1 MLFSVLIALLSPLIW
16 AGSQILDSHV
26 SNNLFRKNSSVIF
39 YLGLTNLLVLPFIVW
54 WGGADVLTF
63 PKEVWW
69 IIALSAALE
78 VGYQIPYF
86 LALKRMDVSII
97 AAMFSFGRI
106 FMPVLAYY
114 IVGEELS
121 LIQYIGFFVIIA
133 ATMVLNLKR
142 TDRLRLDISF
152 YLMLSASFMTVLGSV
167 ISKKA
172 LDDMNWLSF
181 SFYYILVSDVFMLS
195 MLLIPKF
202 RKEIASD
209 FHIFKRK
216 FKLLVF
222 MEVLDRSAS
231 LTSMLALSLLPVVV
245 KSALGST
252 QPIFVLM
259 YGYILYY
266 FFGSRFKENL
276 TRSELVKKLIC
287 FAVIIVGVVLT
298 VW

>member
-1 MLFSVLIALLSPLIW
+1 MLFSIFVALLSPFIW

-26 SNNLFRKNSSVIF
+26 SNNLFKKNSSVIF
-39 YLGLTNLLVLPFIVW
+39 YLGLTNLFVLPLIVW
-54 WGGADVLTF
+54 WGGVEVLHF
-63 PKEVWW
+63 PTSVWP
-69 IIALSAALE
+69 IIVLAAALE

-106 FMPVLAYY
+106 FMPVLAYL

-121 LIQYIGFFVIIA
+121 LIQYIGFFVIIG

-152 YLMLSASFMTVLGSV
+152 YLMLCASFMTVLGSV

-172 LDDMNWLSF
+172 LDDMNWLSC
-181 SFYYILVSDVFMLS
+181 SFYYILVSDGFMLG
-195 MLLIPKF
+195 MLLIPKL
-202 RKEIASD
+202 RREIVSD
-209 FHIFKRK
+209 FHIFKQK
-216 FKLLVF
+216 FKLLMF

>member
-1 MLFSVLIALLSPLIW
+1 MLFSVCIALFPPLIW

-39 YLGLTNLLVLPFIVW
+39 YLGLTNLFVLPFIVW
-54 WGGADVLTF
+54 WGGSDVMAF

-69 IIALSAALE
+69 IIALAVALE
-78 VGYQIPYF
+78 IGFQIPYF
-86 LALKRMDVSII
+86 LALRRMDVSII
-97 AAMFSFGRI
+97 AAMFSSGRI

-114 IVGEELS
+114 IVGEELK
-121 LIQYIGFFVIIA
+121 LIQYIGFFVIIVS
-133 ATMVLNLKR
+133 TIILNLKR
-142 TDRLRLDISF
+142 TDRLRLDACF
-152 YLMLSASFMTVLGSV
+152 YLMLCASFMTMLGSV

-172 LDDMNWLSF
+172 LDDINWLSF
-181 SFYYILVSDVFMLS
+181 SFYYILVTDIFILS
-195 MLLIPKF
+195 MLLVPEF
-202 RKEIASD
+202 RKEITSD

-216 FKLLVF
+216 FKLLIF

-231 LTSMLALSLLPVVV
+231 LASMLALSLLPVVV

-252 QPIFVLM
+252 QPIFVLI